1 MFSPPALHL
10 YNIYK
15 YMHALFSLHLVFLFQ
30 TRIMETNQSTRK
42 PRSLFIIKCAT
53 AEGLW
58 VLGKSPG

>member
-1 MFSPPALHL
+1 MLV
-10 YNIYK
+10 
-15 YMHALFSLHLVFLFQ
+15 LFSLHLIFLFQ

-53 AEGLW
+53 TEGLW